1 MSEEGIT
8 WEKVKSFDDIVL
20 PEERRIISDL
30 EREVEMGERKKCPF
44 LRKKGNFFYFC
55 QLRVEQY
62 KRSGYTDEVLS
73 SSNPAYLAKVDV
85 AELQLRCLDEPE
97 KCDTYAK
104 KINVKKEG

>member
-30 EREVEMGERKKCPF
+30 EKEVKGEGREKCPF

-55 QLRVEQY
+55 QLRVERY
-62 KRSGYTDEVLS
+62 KRFGYTDEELS
-73 SSNPAYLAKVDV
+73 LSNPTYLAKVDV
-85 AELQLRCLDEPE
+85 VELQLRCFDDYR
-97 KCDTYAK
+97 KCDDYAK